1 LAGTLVYLDV
11 GSTSAVHE
19 SLDQRPA
26 AERTAVVQTRMD
38 QDDPNS
44 QAALIDQVLT
54 GSVDPEPLTWPALAS
69 GPRELTDH
77 DGATVVLRNEP
88 DLAPGTGAQGA
99 VIIDDGAWP
108 VAQEE
113 GALHTGAAG
122 ALGLRPGDEVT
133 IVSGD
138 QEHRITVTALCEP
151 RDANEERLGC

>member
-1 LAGTLVYLDV
+1 MRARRALLAVIGAMTLLITLILAGTLVYLDV

-54 GSVDPEPLTWPALAS
+54 GSVDPEPLIWPALAS

-99 VIIDDGAWP
+99 
-108 VAQEE
+108 
-113 GALHTGAAG
+113 
-122 ALGLRPGDEVT
+122 
-133 IVSGD
+133 
-138 QEHRITVTALCEP
+138 
-151 RDANEERLGC
+151 